1 MHVALIDFR
10 TTTPYAVQLAN
21 ALGQLCKV
29 TLMLPDK
36 SPRLVNQVDR
46 NKIEF
51 WPFQKPRIRH
61 LTNMRLIWHIRQHL
75 DAIQPDLV
83 HISYW
88 DVWGSPGL
96 RLFSPFPHVATV
108 HDAVPHPGDSNSFP
122 TFLYPLQWL
131 GAEQVIVH
139 ANSVRQK
146 LLAQQG
152 CSQSQINVIPIGQY
166 DFYQT
171 WAQKDLPEIPNTVLF
186 FGRIW
191 GYKGLQYLI
200 DAEPLITKA
209 VPDARIIIAGT
220 GASFEKYRRAMV
232 NPQHFEVHNYRI
244 PDEKVAQFFQQA
256 SIVALPYIEASQ
268 SGIVPLAFAFG
279 KPVVATRI
287 GGLVDIVKDGQ
298 TGLLVPPA
306 DSQSLAEAI
315 ISLLKDPSRRQ
326 KMGQRAKQFADTELS
341 WKAIARKT
349 VDVYQKVM
357 LNGNEQ

>member
-21 ALGQLCKV
+21 ALGELCKV

-36 SPRLVNQVDR
+36 SIHLVNQVDQ
-46 NKIEF
+46 KKVEF
-51 WPFQKPRIRH
+51 WPFHKPRIRN
-61 LTNMRLIWHIRQHL
+61 LTNLRLVWHIRQQL
-75 DAIQPDLV
+75 NIIQPDLV

-88 DVWGSPGL
+88 DLWGSPGL
-96 RLFSPFPHVATV
+96 RLFSPFAHVATV
-108 HDAVPHPGDSNSFP
+108 HDTTPHPDDSNAFP
-122 TFLYPLQWL
+122 PFLYPVQWL
-131 GAEQVIVH
+131 WAQQVIVH
-139 ANSVRQK
+139 ANSERQK
-146 LLAQQG
+146 LITQFG
-152 CSQSQINVIPIGQY
+152 CSQGRVNVIPIGQY

-171 WAQKDLPEIPNTVLF
+171 WAQKELPEIPNTVLF

-200 DAEPLITKA
+200 EAEPLITKV
-209 VPDARIIIAGT
+209 VPDAKIIIAGT
-220 GASFEKYRRAMV
+220 GASLEKYRQAMV

-244 PDEKVAQFFQQA
+244 PDEQVSQFFQQA

-268 SGIVPLAFAFG
+268 SGIVPLAFAFA

-287 GGLVDIVKDGQ
+287 GGLVDVVQDGQ
-298 TGLLVPPA
+298 TGLLVSPA
-306 DSQSLAEAI
+306 DSQGLAEAI

-341 WKAIARKT
+341 WEAIARKT
-349 VDVYQKVM
+349 INVYQKLK
-357 LNGNEQ
+357 LNGNAQ